1 MKIISLF
8 IQNIKRIKAIRLTPK
23 ENVNIIA
30 GNNAQGKSSVLDSIM
45 YALGGKSV
53 VPSNVVREGEK
64 GATIQ
69 IDIGNITVLKYWNEG
84 KEYLKVYSKDT
95 NAEMKSPQSIL
106 DQLYEDLAFD
116 PLEFFRLPNKEQ
128 FELICKLTGFS
139 LEDYTKRRALLY
151 TARADI
157 NKEAKNLE
165 GKLAGMF
172 EPKPNLPD
180 TPISISDLR
189 ARFKEA
195 NDIIVH
201 NNGLRSALENYKE
214 DVEIKGKSLMICE
227 NEIKRLQ
234 NQLSILNNEYADM
247 VANCEQFKSEVEA
260 LVDPD
265 FKEIE
270 DEIRKAELINSDILH
285 RNRYSLLQNEL
296 GDKKAESNE
305 YTQSLSDLDNQL
317 KETIANLEMP
327 VEGMSITEEG
337 IVLYNNLPL
346 ESASQ
351 AERIKIGLEIGKTLN
366 PQLRVILCREASLL
380 DSKSMEYIK
389 EWSEKN
395 DYQVFLER
403 VETDDDGAIIIED
416 GEIVEAD
423 IQKT

>member
-8 IQNIKRIKAIRLTPK
+8 IQNIKRIKAVRLTPK

-53 VPSNVVREGEK
+53 VPTNVVREGEK

-69 IDIGNITVLKYWNEG
+69 IEIGNITVLKYWNEG
-84 KEYLKVYSKDT
+84 KEYLKVYHKDT

-106 DQLYEDLAFD
+106 DELYGDLTFD
-116 PLEFFRLPNKEQ
+116 PLEFFRLSNKEQ

-139 LEDYTKRRALLY
+139 LDDYTKRRALLY
-151 TARADI
+151 NDRAEI

-172 EPKPNLPD
+172 EPKTNLPD
-180 TPISISDLR
+180 RAIDISALR
-189 ARFKEA
+189 AKFKEA
-195 NDIIVH
+195 NDVIIH

-214 DVEIKGKSLMICE
+214 DIKKKSLQISE
-227 NEIKRLQ
+227 VEDEIQKLQ
-234 NQLSILNNEYADM
+234 NQLVMLNDEFTNM
-247 VANCEQFKSEVEA
+247 VASCEQFKSEVEG

-270 DEIRKAELINSDILH
+270 DEIRKAEMINSDILH
-285 RNRYSLLQNEL
+285 RDRYSLLQNEL

-337 IVLYNNLPL
+337 VVLYNNLPL

-380 DSKSMEYIK
+380 DSKSMDYIRD
-389 EWSEKN
+389 WSEKY

-416 GEIVEAD
+416 GEIKDE
-423 IQKT
+423 